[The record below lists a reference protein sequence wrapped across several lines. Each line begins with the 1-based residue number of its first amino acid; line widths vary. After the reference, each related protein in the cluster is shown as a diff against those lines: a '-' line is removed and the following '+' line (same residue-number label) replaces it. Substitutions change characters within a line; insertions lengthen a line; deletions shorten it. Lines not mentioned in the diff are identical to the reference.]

1 VMDAESG
8 DDDKVGFT
16 RDGNMQSYNA
26 TKVITQLHT
35 LQQRLASVVITVMF
49 TSDIKLI
56 LK

>member
-1 VMDAESG
+1 MDAESG